1 MSSSPN
7 AAFTIIL
14 LASSWQSEPTSPMN
28 PQVTQ
33 HSSLDLESEMLPQEP
48 PPWIV
53 RVTAWLL
60 LAAFLWAL
68 LIAIVVRLPE
78 TVRCRFVLIPATG
91 ADPIQSPRQAVISH
105 VAVNEGQPVKKG
117 DELFVLRSDEIRG
130 WDTQFRTLSEDLHT
144 KEESLIRNEA
154 AYASQLEIKKSESE
168 QAKSEVKFRQNHAG
182 TSRDLVARME
192 KLAKQGGESEIDL
205 VKLKL
210 DLAGSEKDLSVAQ
223 RTVQQVNLDR
233 ERMETEHARQR
244 GEQQSDIEKLKMRI
258 GALKTDLENTHQNL
272 LTVRSPYEGVIIS
285 MDQRTVGSV
294 VQQGQVLCQ
303 LAPKD
308 AKPRARMTL
317 NEAGLPKLAIAQ
329 RIRYFFDAFP
339 YQRYGAVTGILDW
352 ISASAVTTTDGS
364 HFVALGSLD
373 RSEISPRTGQTLP
386 LRVGMRGD
394 AHIIVGGRTLIE
406 YAFEPIRQLRESMKQ

>member
-1 MSSSPN
+1 MSSQL
-7 AAFTIIL
+7 T
-14 LASSWQSEPTSPMN
+14 ERG
-28 PQVTQ
+28 
-33 HSSLDLESEMLPQEP
+33 SLDVESEMLPQEP
-48 PPWIV
+48 PPWII
-53 RVTAWLL
+53 RSTAWLL
-60 LAAFLWAL
+60 LAAFLFAL
-68 LIAIVVRLPE
+68 LVAVVMRLPE
-78 TVRCRFVLIPATG
+78 TVHCQFVLIPATG
-91 ADPIQSPRQAVISH
+91 ADPIQSPRQAIVSR
-105 VAVNEGQPVKKG
+105 VAVEEGQPVKLG
-117 DELFVLRSDEIRG
+117 ETLFVLRSDEIRG
-130 WDTQFRTLSEDLHT
+130 WDTQFRTLTEDLRS
-144 KEESLIRNEA
+144 KEESLTQSET
-154 AYASQLEIKKSESE
+154 AYAAQLEIKKAEIE
-168 QAKSEVKFRQNHAG
+168 QAKSEVKFRENHAS
-182 TSRDLVARME
+182 TSRELVKRME
-192 KLAKQGGESEIDL
+192 KLAKLGGESEIDL

-244 GEQQSDIEKLKMRI
+244 AEQQSEIEKLKMRI

-272 LTVRSPYEGVIIS
+272 LTVRSPYEGVITS
-285 MDQRTVGSV
+285 MDQRTVGSF

-303 LAPKD
+303 LAAKD

-329 RIRYFFDAFP
+329 RVRYFFEAFP
-339 YQRYGAVTGILDW
+339 YQRYGAVTGKLDW
-352 ISASAVTTTDGS
+352 ISPSAVTTAEGS

-373 RSEISPRTGQTLP
+373 RYEISPRAGQVLP

>member
-1 MSSSPN
+1 
-7 AAFTIIL
+7 
-14 LASSWQSEPTSPMN
+14 MN
-28 PQVTQ
+28 PQITQ
-33 HSSLDLESEMLPQEP
+33 RSSLDLESEMLPQEP

-53 RVTAWLL
+53 RATAWLL

-91 ADPIQSPRQAVISH
+91 ADPIQSPRQAVISR
-105 VAVNEGQPVKKG
+105 VAVGEGQPVKAG

-130 WDTQFRTLSEDLHT
+130 WDTQLRTLSEDLHT
-144 KEESLIRNEA
+144 KEESLIRNETASA
-154 AYASQLEIKKSESE
+154 AQLEIKKAEIE
-168 QAKSEVKFRQNHAG
+168 QAKSEVKFRENHTA
-182 TSRDLVARME
+182 TNRDLVGRME

-244 GEQQSDIEKLKMRI
+244 SEQQSEIEKLKMRI

-272 LTVRSPYEGVIIS
+272 LTVRSPYEGVVIS
-285 MDQRTVGSV
+285 MDQRTAGSF

-303 LAPKD
+303 LAPKGS
-308 AKPRARMTL
+308 KPRARMTL
-317 NEAGLPKLAIAQ
+317 NEAGLPRLAVAQ
-329 RIRYFFDAFP
+329 RVRYFFEAFP
-339 YQRYGAVTGILDW
+339 YQRYGTITGKVDW
-352 ISASAVTTTDGS
+352 ISPSAVTTTEGS
-364 HFVALGSLD
+364 RFVALGSLD
-373 RSEISPRTGQTLP
+373 SYEISSRAGLALP
-386 LRVGMRGD
+386 VRVGMKGN

-406 YAFEPIRQLRESMKQ
+406 YAFEPIRQLRENIKQ